1 MRVSYRGV
9 LGSHK
14 IVFYPLPKFDPRT
27 WLQGS
32 DYLLFDID
40 CDRFATGFRL
50 SSRSI
55 ANPSM
60 MIHFKVALTTAIHLE
75 TLVHFSR
82 IRAMCIAEV
91 TSKHLLDLTAAHW

>member
-14 IVFYPLPKFDPRT
+14 IVFYPLPKFSPRT

-60 MIHFKVALTTAIHLE
+60 MIHFKVALTTAIDLE
-75 TLVHFSR
+75 TLVHLRCDRGGHFETL
-82 IRAMCIAEV
+82 A
-91 TSKHLLDLTAAHW
+91 